1 MGIKNLMKLIKDK
14 SPNAITEL
22 DTSQFKNKKIAIDT
36 SIILYQSV
44 IAIKSK
50 SNLVGPTGN
59 STSHILGI
67 LLKTLYYL
75 KINIIPVHIFDGKPP
90 ELKMKVLEDR
100 FKIRQN
106 AIDKL
111 IEIDDKEKDK
121 EKDDKDELSDID
133 KLRLIKQSISISQD
147 EMSEVKEIVK
157 LLGVPYIEAPQEAD
171 SQCAYLSRND
181 LVDYVAS
188 EDMDILTFGCK
199 NLLKG
204 FMKRNMVNINLEMIL
219 SEMEINM
226 DQFIDLCILLG
237 CDYTDSI
244 DGVGLKKAYELI
256 KKYKN
261 IDMIITKEK
270 KIAQG
275 IYKLPNNFRYDESRE
290 YFNNPRHIEIKSSEL
305 ILKEPKFD
313 QLKELLIDKYGFKND
328 YIDSILK
335 FLKKKYNRMNNSED
349 SDDCLFD
356 D

>member
-133 KLRLIKQSISISQD
+133 KLRLIKQSISISQE

-261 IDMIITKEK
+261 IEMIITKEK

>member
-14 SPNAITEL
+14 SPNAITEM

-50 SNLVGPTGN
+50 SNLVGPTGK

-75 KINIIPVHIFDGKPP
+75 KIDMIPVHIFDGKPP

-111 IEIDDKEKDK
+111 IEIEEKDK
-121 EKDDKDELSDID
+121 KDKKDELSDID
-133 KLRLIKQSISISQD
+133 KLRLIKQSISISHE

-171 SQCAYLSRND
+171 SQCAYLSRNG

-204 FMKRNMVNINLEMIL
+204 FMKISMININLETIL
-219 SEMEINM
+219 SEMDINM

-244 DGVGLKKAYELI
+244 DGIGLKKAYDLI
-256 KKYKN
+256 KKYKS
-261 IDMIITKEK
+261 IEMIITKEK

-290 YFNNPRHIEIKSSEL
+290 YFNNPRHIKSKPDDL
-305 ILKEPKFD
+305 KLKEPKFD
-313 QLKELLIDKYGFKND
+313 ELKELLINKYGFKND
-328 YIDSILK
+328 YIDSIFK
-335 FLKKKYNRMNNSED
+335 FLKKKYNKTDCSEE

>member
-1 MGIKNLMKLIKDK
+1 MGIKNLMKLIRDK
-14 SPNAITEL
+14 SPNAITEI
-22 DTSQFKNKKIAIDT
+22 DTSQFKDKKIAIDT

-50 SNLVGPTGN
+50 SNLVGPTGK

-75 KINIIPVHIFDGKPP
+75 KIDMIPVHIFDGKPP

-111 IEIDDKEKDK
+111 MEIEEEK
-121 EKDDKDELSDID
+121 KDEISDID
-133 KLRLIKQSISISQD
+133 KLRLIKQSISISHE
-147 EMSEVKEIVK
+147 EMLEVKEIVK

-171 SQCAYLSRND
+171 SQCAYLSRKG

-204 FMKRNMVNINLEMIL
+204 FMKRNMININLETIL
-219 SEMEINM
+219 SEMGINM

-244 DGVGLKKAYELI
+244 DGIGLKKAYDLI

-261 IDMIITKEK
+261 IEMIITKEK

-290 YFNNPRHIEIKSSEL
+290 YFNNPRHIKIKSEDL
-305 ILKEPKFD
+305 TLKEPHFD
-313 QLKELLIDKYGFKND
+313 QLKELLINKYGFKSD
-328 YIDSILK
+328 YIDSVLK
-335 FLKKKYNRMNNSED
+335 FLKKKYNKIDSCAE

>member
-133 KLRLIKQSISISQD
+133 KLRLIKQSISISQE

-261 IDMIITKEK
+261 IEMIITKEK

-290 YFNNPRHIEIKSSEL
+290 YFNNPRHIEIKSEDL
-305 ILKEPKFD
+305 KLKEPKFD

>member
-133 KLRLIKQSISISQD
+133 KLRLIKQSISISQE

-171 SQCAYLSRND
+171 SQCAYLSRNN

-261 IDMIITKEK
+261 IEMIITKEK

>member
-133 KLRLIKQSISISQD
+133 KLRLIKQSISISQE

-261 IDMIITKEK
+261 IEMIITKEK

-335 FLKKKYNRMNNSED
+335 FLKKKYNKMNNSED

>member
-111 IEIDDKEKDK
+111 IEIDDKEKD
-121 EKDDKDELSDID
+121 DKDELSDID
-133 KLRLIKQSISISQD
+133 KLRLIKQSISISQE

-171 SQCAYLSRND
+171 SQCAYLSRNN

-261 IDMIITKEK
+261 IEMIITKEK

-335 FLKKKYNRMNNSED
+335 FLKKKYNKMNNSED

>member
-14 SPNAITEL
+14 SPNAITEM

-50 SNLVGPTGN
+50 SNLVGPTGK

-75 KINIIPVHIFDGKPP
+75 KIDVIPIHIFDGKPP

-111 IEIDDKEKDK
+111 IEIEDKVKDEEKD
-121 EKDDKDELSDID
+121 EDEISEID
-133 KLRLIKQSISISQD
+133 KLRLIKQSISISNED
-147 EMSEVKEIVK
+147 ISEVKEIVK

-171 SQCAYLSRND
+171 SQCAYLSRNN

-204 FMKRNMVNINLEMIL
+204 FMKRNMININLEMIL

-244 DGVGLKKAYELI
+244 DGVGLKKAYDLI

-261 IDMIITKEK
+261 IEMIITKEK

-275 IYKLPNNFRYDESRE
+275 IYKLPHNFRYDESRE
-290 YFNNPRHIEIKSSEL
+290 YFNNPRHIKIKPDDL
-305 ILKEPKFD
+305 ILKEPKFE

-328 YIDSILK
+328 YVDSILK
-335 FLKKKYNRMNNSED
+335 FLKKKYNIIDNCKD
-349 SDDCLFD
+349 SDECLFD

>member
-261 IDMIITKEK
+261 IEMIITKEK

-335 FLKKKYNRMNNSED
+335 FLKKKYNKMNNSED

>member
-22 DTSQFKNKKIAIDT
+22 DTTQFKNKKIAIDT

-75 KINIIPVHIFDGKPP
+75 KIDIIPVHIFDGKPP

-111 IEIDDKEKDK
+111 IENEDK

-133 KLRLIKQSISISQD
+133 KLRLIKQSISISQE

-219 SEMEINM
+219 SDMEINM

-244 DGVGLKKAYELI
+244 DGIGLKKAYDLI

-261 IDMIITKEK
+261 IEMIITKEK

-290 YFNNPRHIEIKSSEL
+290 YFNNPRHIEIKSEDL
-305 ILKEPKFD
+305 KLKEPKFD

-335 FLKKKYNRMNNSED
+335 FLKKKYNRMDNSEN

>member
-171 SQCAYLSRND
+171 SQCAYLSRNN

>member
-335 FLKKKYNRMNNSED
+335 FLKKKYNKMNNSED

>member
-171 SQCAYLSRND
+171 SQCAYLSRNN

-261 IDMIITKEK
+261 IEMIITKEK

-335 FLKKKYNRMNNSED
+335 FLKKKYNKMNNSED

>member
-121 EKDDKDELSDID
+121 ENDEQDEID
-133 KLRLIKQSISISQD
+133 KLRLIKQSISISQE

-171 SQCAYLSRND
+171 SQCAYLSRNN

-261 IDMIITKEK
+261 IEMIITKEK